1 MNQKHLSP
9 VHEAF
14 SYRKTLI
21 YLIMAGACL
30 TVVPAFIFSGI
41 QSYILAF
48 APGANPFSF
57 EQLSMQGIFFILFSI
72 PYIIMLYYIFQKLL
86 GSLYLSTKKEILQ
99 GVNRYRRYFQLIY
112 VPFMF
117 FTASLF
123 LFLYYALIEEPKAE
137 NFIAWSMTSI
147 YLPAIFGP
155 PAFIIMEYI
164 IDRTLTPII
173 NNIIILDVDDIEL
186 FSTISISQKSMII
199 GIGLLAGILAYTT
212 NVILNPELREISE
225 PDVVV
230 LAILFLYSASSHWL
244 INRTNDPRMKE
255 ITNHMYKTASM
266 NDDDYNVLELKS
278 FDEIGNLVQMHNAIV
293 NRLSSTLGAVGNIT
307 ENILASAEEIASV
320 AREVTSVSEEIS
332 ATIQQIS
339 KGASSQSEASSLAMT
354 DVRGVSKSLDN
365 AIYNIGST
373 LNVIQDISDQ
383 TNILALNA
391 AIEAARAGEYGRGFA
406 VVSDH
411 VRQLAEETKKNATA
425 VRTLMNDIVSN
436 MGGGVVRFQQSL
448 ETFAAQS
455 EEFSASSEEVA
466 ASTEQQSAAMNLLT
480 QNAER
485 LNTLA
490 EELALAFSTGK

>member
-1 MNQKHLSP
+1 MNQKNLSP
-9 VHEAF
+9 VHKAF
-14 SYRKTLI
+14 SYRRTLI
-21 YLIMAGACL
+21 YLIVAGSCL

-41 QSYILAF
+41 QSYVLAF
-48 APGANPFSF
+48 APGADPFSF
-57 EQLSMQGIFFILFSI
+57 ETLFMQGVFFLLFCFLYVI
-72 PYIIMLYYIFQKLL
+72 VLYIIFKKLL
-86 GSLYLSTKKEILQ
+86 GSLYLSTKEEILQ
-99 GVNRYRRYFQLIY
+99 GVMRYRRYFQLIY
-112 VPFMF
+112 VPYMF
-117 FTASLF
+117 VTASFF
-123 LFLYYALIEEPKAE
+123 LFLYYLLIEEPKPE
-137 NFIAWSMTSI
+137 NFIAWATTSI

-155 PAFIIMEYI
+155 PAFLIMESI
-164 IDRTLTPII
+164 LDRTLAPII
-173 NNIIILDVDDIEL
+173 NGILDVNDIEL
-186 FSTISISQKSMII
+186 FSTVSLNQKSMVI
-199 GIGLLAGILAYTT
+199 GITLLAGILAYSA
-212 NVILNPELREISE
+212 NFILNPGQREISE

-244 INRTNDPRMKE
+244 IHKTNDPRMKE
-255 ITNHMYKTASM
+255 MTNHMYKTTSM
-266 NDDDYNVLELKS
+266 NEDSQFALEIKS
-278 FDEIGNLVQMHNAIV
+278 FDEIGNIVQMHNAIV
-293 NRLSSTLGAVGNIT
+293 NRLSSTLGTVGNIT
-307 ENILASAEEIASV
+307 ENIVASAEEVSSV
-320 AREVTSVSEEIS
+320 AREVTTVSEEIS

-365 AIYNIGST
+365 AIYNIETT

-411 VRQLAEETKKNATA
+411 VRQLAEETKKNAKA
-425 VRTLMNDIVSN
+425 VRILMNDIVSN

-448 ETFAAQS
+448 ETFSAQS

-466 ASTEQQSAAMNLLT
+466 AATEQQSAAMNLLT

>member
-1 MNQKHLSP
+1 MNQKDLSL

-30 TVVPAFIFSGI
+30 TVVPAFIFSGL

-48 APGANPFSF
+48 APGGKPFSF
-57 EQLSMQGIFFILFSI
+57 DQLFMQGVFYILFSI

-86 GSLYLSTKKEILQ
+86 GSLYLSTKKEIQQ

-123 LFLYYALIEEPKAE
+123 LFLYYALIEEPKPG

-173 NNIIILDVDDIEL
+173 NNILDGNDIEL
-186 FSTISISQKSMII
+186 FSTISMNQKSMII
-199 GIGLLAGILAYTT
+199 GIGLLLGILAYTT
-212 NVILNPELREISE
+212 NFILNPDQREILE

-230 LAILFLYSASSHWL
+230 LLILFLYSASSHWL
-244 INRTNDPRMKE
+244 IYRTNDPRMKE
-255 ITNHMYKTASM
+255 ITNHMYRTASM
-266 NDDDYNVLELKS
+266 NDNGYDVLELKS
-278 FDEIGNLVQMHNAIV
+278 FDEIGNIVQMHNVIV

-307 ENILASAEEIASV
+307 DNIVASAEEVSSV
-320 AREVTSVSEEIS
+320 ASEVDAISEEIA

-339 KGASSQSEASSLAMT
+339 SGATSQSEASSHAIK
-354 DVRGVSKSLDN
+354 DVKGVSRSLDN
-365 AIYNIGST
+365 AIKNIEST
-373 LNVIQDISDQ
+373 LKVIEDISDQ

-406 VVSDH
+406 VVADN
-411 VRQLAEETKKNATA
+411 VRQLAEETKKNASN
-425 VRTLMNDIVSN
+425 VSNLMNDIVLN
-436 MGGGVVRFQQSL
+436 MGGGVIRFQQSL

-466 ASTEQQSAAMNLLT
+466 AATEEQTASMNLLSK
-480 QNAER
+480 NAQR
-485 LNTLA
+485 LNKLA
-490 EELALAFSTGK
+490 EELSLAFTSEK